1 MNRTKRSRR
10 SAPAAW
16 CGARSRLLIVGCG
29 DVARRA
35 LPALTHR
42 LRVLALVRSAESAAA
57 LRPLGVRCVPADL
70 DDRRSLRRIASLAR
84 WVWHFAPPPN
94 SGAATDPRSR
104 ALVDVLAAASRVRRL
119 CYIST
124 SGVYG
129 DCAGALVPETR
140 PLAPASARGKRRV
153 DAERAVRTLARRG
166 VAVSI
171 LRAPGIY
178 GPDRLPL
185 DRLRRGDPVL
195 RAEDDVHTNHIDAAD
210 LARLAWAALHRARG
224 GRCYNASDDTRLK
237 MADYFDRVADACRLP
252 RPPRVARAE
261 AGQRLSPMT
270 LSFMSESRVLD
281 NRRMK
286 RELRVRLA
294 RPDVDAVLAAALNSP
309 STTS

>member
-1 MNRTKRSRR
+1 MTSRPRRT
-10 SAPAAW
+10 APGNW

-35 LPALTHR
+35 LPWLAR
-42 LRVLALVRSAESAAA
+42 RIRVLALVRSDVAAA
-57 LRPLGVRCVPADL
+57 DLRPLGVRCVRADL
-70 DDRRSLRRIASLAR
+70 DQRRSLRRVAALAR

-104 ALVDVLAAASRVRRL
+104 ALVDVLARAGRVRRL

-129 DCAGALVPETR
+129 DCGGALVPESR
-140 PLAPASARGKRRV
+140 PLRPASARGKRRV

-185 DRLRRGDPVL
+185 ERLQRGDPVL
-195 RAEDDVHTNHIDAAD
+195 QADDDVHTNHIDAED

-224 GRCYNASDDTRLK
+224 GRTYNASDDTRLK
-237 MADYFDRVADACRLP
+237 MADYFDRVADAFALP

-261 AGQRLSPMT
+261 AAQKLSPMT
-270 LSFMSESRVLD
+270 LSFMGESRVLD

-286 RELRVRLA
+286 RELRVRLS